1 VESKEGKKRM
11 NIYTRVNQSAVF
23 VWPALA
29 FSIEGDFW
37 IELAWLGL
45 AIGLAYES

>member
-1 VESKEGKKRM
+1 M
-11 NIYTRVNQSAVF
+11 NIYMRVNQSAVF

-45 AIGLAYES
+45 AVGLSYVS

>member
-1 VESKEGKKRM
+1 M
-11 NIYTRVNQSAVF
+11 NVYTRLNSSVVF
-23 VWPALA
+23 VLPTLA

-45 AIGLAYES
+45 AIGVTL

>member
-1 VESKEGKKRM
+1 ME
-11 NIYTRVNQSAVF
+11 IYTRISQSAVF

-45 AIGLAYES
+45 AVGLSYES

>member
-1 VESKEGKKRM
+1 MKV
-11 NIYTRVNQSAVF
+11 YTRLNSGVVF
-23 VWPALA
+23 VLPTLA

-45 AIGLAYES
+45 AVGITA